1 MKKTKEEERF
11 RQKQKIKQNLI
22 DRQIAEL
29 MKVRDQQEE
38 ILNKQVAEAENKAT
52 LEFEEKQR
60 RLRDMKQS
68 IFESR
73 ANQIKRK
80 QREEDQRKYE
90 ELMFSEF
97 WKMRNDELAI
107 AEQYEKEEERHRRV
121 ELTNYL
127 KKQMEDKN
135 RKNQEDFVNE

>member
-1 MKKTKEEERF
+1 
-11 RQKQKIKQNLI
+11 
-22 DRQIAEL
+22 
-29 MKVRDQQEE
+29 
-38 ILNKQVAEAENKAT
+38 
-52 LEFEEKQR
+52 
-60 RLRDMKQS
+60 
-68 IFESR
+68 
-73 ANQIKRK
+73 
-80 QREEDQRKYE
+80 
-90 ELMFSEF
+90 MFSEF

>member
-80 QREEDQRKYE
+80 QREEDQRK
-90 ELMFSEF
+90 
-97 WKMRNDELAI
+97 
-107 AEQYEKEEERHRRV
+107 
-121 ELTNYL
+121 
-127 KKQMEDKN
+127 
-135 RKNQEDFVNE
+135 